1 MTFAGTEP
9 IRDEILS
16 VERLEELAETIA
28 RHRVSPGRRPELGLL
43 SRTRES
49 GRVLLRC
56 YQTLAA
62 VIDDERATTPAAEWL
77 VDNFHIVEEVL
88 NEIRTDLPRG
98 FYRQLPT
105 LDEGPLAGAAR
116 VLELAWTYVAHTD
129 SRFDAVTLQRFVL
142 AFQRADA
149 LRISELWAVPIGLR
163 LALIE
168 NLRRLAVEIVERR
181 EARLE
186 ADRLA
191 NLLLGQT
198 DVPADPQAF
207 RAIGDAALNTTF
219 AVRLSQRL
227 RDQDPVTT
235 PAARWL
241 DERLAA
247 RGTSAHELVRAEH
260 QRQAAANVTVRN
272 VITSLRIMT
281 TFDWRDF
288 VEKVSLVDRLFRA
301 ESEFGAMDF
310 ATRDRYRHAVEDLAR
325 GSDRA
330 ELDVARQTLNL
341 AGSRERRTED
351 LGYFLISKGRPSLE
365 HALGYRVSLRQ
376 RLTRAYMASATW
388 SYLGSIAIVTG
399 FLLCLPVMFTH
410 ALGVSLLFLIILA
423 ALAALP
429 ASDAATALV
438 NRAIVE
444 LLPPRALPRLELADG
459 VPAELKTL
467 VVVPTLL
474 TGPAQIAEQIA
485 RLGVHY
491 LANDDGELR
500 FALLSDWTDSAQEHA
515 PTTRRC
521 WPPHGPASPSSTG
534 VTLPPAVKHASICS
548 TAGASGARARA
559 AGWAGSASAAS
570 STS

>member
-1 MTFAGTEP
+1 M
-9 IRDEILS
+9 
-16 VERLEELAETIA
+16 
-28 RHRVSPGRRPELGLL
+28 L

-105 LDEGPLAGAAR
+105 LDEGPLAGAPR

-207 RAIGDAALNTTF
+207 RSIGDAALNTTF

-235 PAARWL
+235 PATRWL

-247 RGTSAHELVRAEH
+247 RGTSAHDLVRAEH
-260 QRQAAANVTVRN
+260 QRQAAVNVTVRN
-272 VITSLRIMT
+272 VITSLRIMA

-330 ELDVARQTLNL
+330 GARRGPSDLESGGQPR
-341 AGSRERRTED
+341 AAHRGSRLLLD
-351 LGYFLISKGRPSLE
+351 LEG
-365 HALGYRVSLRQ
+365 
-376 RLTRAYMASATW
+376 
-388 SYLGSIAIVTG
+388 
-399 FLLCLPVMFTH
+399 
-410 ALGVSLLFLIILA
+410 
-423 ALAALP
+423 
-429 ASDAATALV
+429 
-438 NRAIVE
+438 
-444 LLPPRALPRLELADG
+444 
-459 VPAELKTL
+459 
-467 VVVPTLL
+467 
-474 TGPAQIAEQIA
+474 
-485 RLGVHY
+485 
-491 LANDDGELR
+491 
-500 FALLSDWTDSAQEHA
+500 A
-515 PTTRRC
+515 PQ
-521 WPPHGPASPSSTG
+521 P
-534 VTLPPAVKHASICS
+534 
-548 TAGASGARARA
+548 RARA
-559 AGWAGSASAAS
+559 QLPGIAAS
-570 STS
+570 TADPRLYGLGDVELSRLDRDRHRAFCCVCQCCSPTPSA